1 VVPVTAQT
9 HRADRIGGPD
19 AVLSDDE
26 IRTFIQEKLSGIP
39 LDGRSVCVLV
49 PDGTR
54 SCPLPLLLSTVHG
67 ALHGR
72 VSRLTVLVAL
82 GTHGDMSPHLRG
94 LPGRPP
100 DRDRSHR
107 QLPQA
112 GLVQGARQG
121 ILRRGRTVHSHHESG
136 HRHGHQYPGVPR
148 GPPTQPLR

>member
-1 VVPVTAQT
+1 MPVTAQT

-19 AVLSDDE
+19 AVLTDDE

-54 SCPLPLLLSTVHG
+54 SCPLPLLLSAVHG

-82 GTHGDMSPHLRG
+82 GTHAAMGEAELARHVGYDGQGG
-94 LPGRPP
+94 L
-100 DRDRSHR
+100 
-107 QLPQA
+107 A
-112 GLVQGARQG
+112 AA
-121 ILRRGRTVHSHHESG
+121 
-136 HRHGHQYPGVPR
+136 YPGM
-148 GPPTQPLR
+148 